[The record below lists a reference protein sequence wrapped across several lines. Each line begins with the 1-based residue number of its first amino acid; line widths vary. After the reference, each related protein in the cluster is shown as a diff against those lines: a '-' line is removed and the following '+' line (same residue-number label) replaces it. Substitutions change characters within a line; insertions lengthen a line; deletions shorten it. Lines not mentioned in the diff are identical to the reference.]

1 MAKLLYRL
9 GRWSFLNKWKV
20 IVTWVVLLAAAGGAT
35 ALLMKPMT
43 SEFAIKG
50 TPSIDATYKTMD
62 LFPEGGNPANS
73 PSVNLV
79 FQAPEGQKLSDPANE
94 KAINAVISHLEDNL
108 EMGDT
113 MRFGNPLEVS
123 PRLQDEVVHQF
134 TEMGLPESSA
144 RADADNLAMVNED
157 ETIAYTTFDFDA
169 ESPYSV
175 DQADKDIVTEA
186 MDIGRQQGLTVEAGG
201 AGFGDEIRVNS
212 TSEIIGL
219 GVAFLVLIF
228 TFGSLVASGMP
239 LISAVI
245 GVGLGACGMLITT
258 HWIELNNMTPVLAI
272 MIGLAVGIDYAL
284 FILSRYRAERARM
297 SASEAAGMAAGTAGS
312 SVVFAGTTVFTALFA
327 LLIARIEFLTA
338 MGLSAAATVAIA
350 VLVSL
355 TLIPAMLGLL
365 GDKAFSGRIPGVAG
379 NPSRKGKVR
388 RGPTMGHR
396 WVRLVQ
402 KVPGLAM
409 ALVVLS
415 LGAMTAPVLHMEL
428 ALPAD
433 TTSNPDTT
441 QRKAADLMAEGFGPG
456 VNGPFLAVV
465 DAHTINADSAALA
478 PLVAAQ
484 GGEAE
489 PEEGAGEPPA
499 DNPEDH
505 APDNAPEPAPDQ
517 PADQPGDHPA
527 DQPAEHPVD
536 QPGDQPAEH
545 PADQPGEQPAEPEI
559 APVAEVEDREAAAAP
574 TSAEDKAALAS
585 FLYTAD
591 QLKTLGGVKH
601 AQIVAL
607 SEDQRAAQIMVTPET
622 SPTEAATINV
632 AHALRSATKEI
643 EGTTGTEI
651 GLTGLTAVQ
660 LDITERLR
668 DAMAPYLS
676 IVVGLAIVL
685 LLVVFRSILVPLVAG
700 LGFLLSVGGA
710 FGLTVLVW
718 QDGLWGLVPGPGP
731 LLSFM
736 PIFLIGVTFGLAMDY
751 QVFLVTR
758 MREHIARHP
767 KGTAGPYSAVDEAT
781 ITGFTQGARVV
792 TAAAI
797 IMISVFVAFINQP
810 LPFIQIF
817 GFALAAGVLFD
828 AFFVRMTL
836 VPASMF
842 LMGRATWWMPKW
854 LDKILPTVDI
864 EGTALEEEWE
874 AQHADDGQKT
884 REEEE
889 NKE

>member
-9 GRWSFLNKWKV
+9 GRWSFLHKWKV
-20 IVTWVVLLAAAGGAT
+20 IVAWLLLLAAVGGAA

-43 SEFAIKG
+43 SEFSIKG

-73 PSVNLV
+73 PSVNVV
-79 FQAPEGQKLSDPANE
+79 FKAPDGQKLSDPANRE
-94 KAINAVISHLEDNL
+94 AIDATISYLEDNL
-108 EMGDT
+108 EMSDT

-123 PRLQDEVVHQF
+123 PRLQDQVIHQF
-134 TEMGLPESSA
+134 TDMGLPEASA
-144 RADADNLAMVNED
+144 RADADNLAMVNDD
-157 ETIAYTTFDFDA
+157 ETIAYTTFNFDA

-175 DQADKDIVTEA
+175 EQADKDTVTEA
-186 MDIGRQQGLTVEAGG
+186 MNIARDRGLTVEGNG
-201 AGFGDEIRVNS
+201 AGFGDEIAVNS

-219 GVAFLVLIF
+219 GVAFIVLIF

-239 LISAVI
+239 LVSAVI
-245 GVGLGACGMLITT
+245 GVGLGALGMFIAT

-284 FILSRYRAERARM
+284 FILSRYRAERRRM
-297 SASEAAGMAAGTAGS
+297 DGPDAAGMAAGTAGS
-312 SVVFAGTTVFTALFA
+312 SVVFAGATVFTALFA
-327 LLIARIEFLTA
+327 LLIARIGFLTA
-338 MGLSAAATVAIA
+338 MGLAAAGTVAIA

-365 GDKAFSGRIPGVAG
+365 GDKAFNGRIPGVAG
-379 NPSRKGKVR
+379 NPTRKGKRR
-388 RGPTMGHR
+388 RGPTMGNR

-441 QRKAADLMAEGFGPG
+441 QRKAADIMSEGFGPG

-465 DAHTINADSAALA
+465 DAHTVNADAGALA
-478 PLVAAQ
+478 PLVDAQ
-484 GGEAE
+484 SQ
-489 PEEGAGEPPA
+489 
-499 DNPEDH
+499 
-505 APDNAPEPAPDQ
+505 PEPAPAPDAEDAAPEQPQPDQ
-517 PADQPGDHPA
+517 PA
-527 DQPAEHPVD
+527 AE
-536 QPGDQPAEH
+536 
-545 PADQPGEQPAEPEI
+545 AEPEI
-559 APVAEVEDREAAAAP
+559 APAAEVVD
-574 TSAEDKAALAS
+574 TSADAADNSSPEDKAALAS

-591 QLKTLGGVKH
+591 QLKGLGGVKH
-601 AQIVAL
+601 AQIVGL
-607 SEDQRAAQIMVTPET
+607 SQDQRAAQIMVTPET
-622 SPTEAATINV
+622 APTDAATVNV
-632 AHALRSATKEI
+632 AHALRSATSEI
-643 EGTTGTEI
+643 EDATGTDI

-660 LDITERLR
+660 LDITERLEE
-668 DAMAPYLS
+668 AMAPYLA

-685 LLVVFRSILVPLVAG
+685 LLLVFRSILVPLVAG

-718 QDGLWGLVPGPGP
+718 QEGLWNLVPAPGP
-731 LLSFM
+731 LISFM

-758 MREHIARHP
+758 MREHISRHP
-767 KGTAGPYSAVDEAT
+767 EGTGGRYSAVDEAT

-828 AFFVRMTL
+828 AFFIRMTL
-836 VPASMF
+836 VPATMF

-854 LDKILPTVDI
+854 LAKILPTLDI

-874 AQHADDGQKT
+874 AKHATPAPTPSSAHK
-884 REEEE
+884 EEE
-889 NKE
+889 

>member
-20 IVTWVVLLAAAGGAT
+20 IVAWVVLLAAVGGA
-35 ALLMKPMT
+35 AAMLMKPMT

-79 FQAPEGQKLSDPANE
+79 FKAPEGQKLSDPANE
-94 KAINAVISHLEDNL
+94 KAIDAVITHLEDNL

-123 PRLQDEVVHQF
+123 PRLQDEVIHQF
-134 TEMGLPESSA
+134 TDMGLPEASA
-144 RADADNLAMVNED
+144 KADADNLAMVNED
-157 ETIAYTTFDFDA
+157 KTIGYTTFNFDA

-175 DQADKDIVTEA
+175 DQPDKDIVTEA
-186 MDIGRQQGLTVEAGG
+186 MDIGRDHGLTVEAGG

-245 GVGLGACGMLITT
+245 GVGLGACGMLIAT

-297 SASEAAGMAAGTAGS
+297 SAPEAAGMAVGTAGS

-365 GDKAFSGRIPGVAG
+365 GDKAFAGRIPGVAG

-388 RGPTMGHR
+388 RGQTMGNR

-415 LGAMTAPVLHMEL
+415 LGAMTAPVLHMDL

-441 QRKAADLMAEGFGPG
+441 QRKAADLLAEGFGPG
-456 VNGPFLAVV
+456 INGPFLAVV

-484 GGEAE
+484 GGNDDA
-489 PEEGAGEPPA
+489 EEGTGEAPA
-499 DNPEDH
+499 EGPAEHPADH
-505 APDNAPEPAPDQ
+505 APDNALEPAPNEAPDQ
-517 PADQPGDHPA
+517 PAEHPAEHPA
-527 DQPAEHPVD
+527 DQPAEH
-536 QPGDQPAEH
+536 
-545 PADQPGEQPAEPEI
+545 PGEQPAEPEI
-559 APVAEVEDREAAAAP
+559 APVAEVEDKEAAAAP
-574 TSAEDKAALAS
+574 KSAEDKAALAS

-601 AQIVAL
+601 AQIVSL
-607 SEDQRAAQIMVTPET
+607 SDDQRAAQIMVTPET
-622 SPTEAATINV
+622 SPTEAATIDV
-632 AHALRSATKEI
+632 AHALRSATKQI
-643 EGTTGTEI
+643 EGTTGTEV

-685 LLVVFRSILVPLVAG
+685 LLVVFRSLLVPLVAG

-767 KGTAGPYSAVDEAT
+767 KGTSGPYNAVDEAT

-874 AQHADDGQKT
+874 AQHGQKA

-889 NKE
+889 EKE

>member
-1 MAKLLYRL
+1 MAWLL
-9 GRWSFLNKWKV
+9 
-20 IVTWVVLLAAAGGAT
+20 LLAAVGGAA

-43 SEFAIKG
+43 SEFSIKG

-73 PSVNLV
+73 PSVNVV
-79 FQAPEGQKLSDPANE
+79 FKAPDGQKLSDPANRE
-94 KAINAVISHLEDNL
+94 AIDATISYLEDNL
-108 EMGDT
+108 KMGDT
-113 MRFGNPLEVS
+113 TRFGNPLEVS
-123 PRLQDEVVHQF
+123 PRLQDQVIHQF
-134 TEMGLPESSA
+134 TDMGLPEASA
-144 RADADNLAMVNED
+144 RADADNLAMVNDD
-157 ETIAYTTFDFDA
+157 ETIAYTTFNFDA

-175 DQADKDIVTEA
+175 EQADKDTVTEA
-186 MDIGRQQGLTVEAGG
+186 MNIARDRGLIVEGNG
-201 AGFGDEIRVNS
+201 AGFGDEIAVNS

-239 LISAVI
+239 LVSAVI
-245 GVGLGACGMLITT
+245 GVGLGALSMLIAT

-284 FILSRYRAERARM
+284 FILSRYRAERRRM
-297 SASEAAGMAAGTAGS
+297 DGPDAAGMAVGTAGS
-312 SVVFAGTTVFTALFA
+312 SVVFAGATVFTALFA
-327 LLIARIEFLTA
+327 LIIARIGFLTA
-338 MGLSAAATVAIA
+338 MGLAAAGTVAIA

-365 GDKAFSGRIPGVAG
+365 GDKAFNGRIPGVAG
-379 NPSRKGKVR
+379 TPTRKGKRR
-388 RGPTMGHR
+388 RGPTMGNR

-415 LGAMTAPVLHMEL
+415 LGAMTAPVLQMEL

-441 QRKAADLMAEGFGPG
+441 QRKAADIMSEGFGPG

-465 DAHTINADSAALA
+465 DAHTVNAESGALA
-478 PLVAAQ
+478 PLVDAQ
-484 GGEAE
+484 SQ
-489 PEEGAGEPPA
+489 
-499 DNPEDH
+499 
-505 APDNAPEPAPDQ
+505 PEPAPAPEQDAAENAAPEEEMPEQ
-517 PADQPGDHPA
+517 PQ
-527 DQPAEHPVD
+527 
-536 QPGDQPAEH
+536 GDQPS
-545 PADQPGEQPAEPEI
+545 AEPEI
-559 APVAEVEDREAAAAP
+559 APAAEVVD

-591 QLKTLGGVKH
+591 QLKGLGGVKH
-601 AQIVAL
+601 AQIVGL
-607 SEDQRAAQIMVTPET
+607 SQDKRAAQIMVTPET
-622 SPTEAATINV
+622 APTDAATVNV
-632 AHALRSATKEI
+632 AHALRSATGEI
-643 EGTTGTEI
+643 EDATGTDI

-660 LDITERLR
+660 LDITERLEE
-668 DAMAPYLS
+668 AMVPYLA

-685 LLVVFRSILVPLVAG
+685 LLLVFRSILVPLVAG

-718 QDGLWGLVPGPGP
+718 QEGLWNLVPAPGP
-731 LLSFM
+731 LISFM

-758 MREHIARHP
+758 MREHISRHP
-767 KGTAGPYSAVDEAT
+767 EGTGGRYSAVDEAT

-828 AFFVRMTL
+828 AFFIRMTL
-836 VPASMF
+836 VPATMF

-854 LDKILPTVDI
+854 LAKILPTLDI

-874 AQHADDGQKT
+874 AKHATPAPIPADK
-884 REEEE
+884 EEE
-889 NKE
+889 

>member
-9 GRWSFLNKWKV
+9 GRWSFLHKWKV
-20 IVTWVVLLAAAGGAT
+20 IVAWLLLLAAVGGAA
-35 ALLMKPMT
+35 ALLLKPMT
-43 SEFAIKG
+43 SEFSIKG

-73 PSVNLV
+73 PSVNVV
-79 FQAPEGQKLSDPANE
+79 FKAPDGQKLSDPANRE
-94 KAINAVISHLEDNL
+94 AIDATISYLEDNL

-113 MRFGNPLEVS
+113 TRFGNPLDVS
-123 PRLQDEVVHQF
+123 PRLQDQVIHQF
-134 TEMGLPESSA
+134 TDMGLPEASA

-157 ETIAYTTFDFDA
+157 ETIAYTTFNFDA

-175 DQADKDIVTEA
+175 EQADKDTVTEA
-186 MDIGRQQGLTVEAGG
+186 MNIARDRGLTVEGNG
-201 AGFGDEIRVNS
+201 AGFGDEIAVNS

-219 GVAFLVLIF
+219 GVAFFVLIF

-239 LISAVI
+239 LVSAVI
-245 GVGLGACGMLITT
+245 GVGLGALSMLIAT

-284 FILSRYRAERARM
+284 FILSRYRAERRRM
-297 SASEAAGMAAGTAGS
+297 DGPDAAGMAVGTAGS
-312 SVVFAGTTVFTALFA
+312 SVVFAGATVFTALFA
-327 LLIARIEFLTA
+327 LLIARIGFLTA
-338 MGLSAAATVAIA
+338 MGLAAAGTVAIA

-365 GDKAFSGRIPGVAG
+365 GAKAFNGRIPGVAG
-379 NPSRKGKVR
+379 NPTRKGKRR
-388 RGPTMGHR
+388 RGPTMGNR

-415 LGAMTAPVLHMEL
+415 LGAMTAPVLQMEL

-441 QRKAADLMAEGFGPG
+441 QRKAADIMSEGFGPG

-465 DAHTINADSAALA
+465 DAHTVNTDAGALA
-478 PLVAAQ
+478 PLVDAQ
-484 GGEAE
+484 SQL
-489 PEEGAGEPPA
+489 
-499 DNPEDH
+499 
-505 APDNAPEPAPDQ
+505 EPAPAPDPAPAPAPEQDAAENAAPEEDMPEQPQQEQ
-517 PADQPGDHPA
+517 PA
-527 DQPAEHPVD
+527 AE
-536 QPGDQPAEH
+536 
-545 PADQPGEQPAEPEI
+545 AEPEI
-559 APVAEVEDREAAAAP
+559 APAAEVVDTSAEAADAASP
-574 TSAEDKAALAS
+574 EDKAALAS

-591 QLKTLGGVKH
+591 QLKGLGGVKH
-601 AQIVAL
+601 AQIVGL
-607 SEDQRAAQIMVTPET
+607 SQDQRAAQIMVTPET
-622 SPTEAATINV
+622 APTDAATVNV
-632 AHALRSATKEI
+632 AHALRSATGEI
-643 EGTTGTEI
+643 EDATGTDI

-660 LDITERLR
+660 LDITERLEE
-668 DAMAPYLS
+668 AMAPYLA

-685 LLVVFRSILVPLVAG
+685 LLLVFRSILVPLVAG
-700 LGFLLSVGGA
+700 LGFLLSVGAA

-718 QDGLWGLVPGPGP
+718 QEGLWNLGPAPGP
-731 LLSFM
+731 LISFL

-758 MREHIARHP
+758 MREHISRHP
-767 KGTAGPYSAVDEAT
+767 EGTGGRYSAVDEAT

-828 AFFVRMTL
+828 AFFIRMTL
-836 VPASMF
+836 VPATMF

-854 LDKILPTVDI
+854 LAKILPTLDI

-874 AQHADDGQKT
+874 AKHATPTPSPAHK
-884 REEEE
+884 EEE
-889 NKE
+889 

>member
-20 IVTWVVLLAAAGGAT
+20 IVTWVVLLAAASGAT

-79 FQAPEGQKLSDPANE
+79 FKAPEGQKLSDPANE

-123 PRLQDEVVHQF
+123 PRLQNEVIHQF

-157 ETIAYTTFDFDA
+157 ETIAYTTFNFDA

-175 DQADKDIVTEA
+175 EQADKDIVTEA

-212 TSEIIGL
+212 TSEVIGL

-245 GVGLGACGMLITT
+245 GVGLGACGMMITT

-297 SASEAAGMAAGTAGS
+297 SAPEAAGMAAGTAGS

-365 GDKAFSGRIPGVAG
+365 GDKAFAGRIPGVAG
-379 NPSRKGKVR
+379 NSSRKGKAR
-388 RGPTMGHR
+388 RGPTMGNR

-415 LGAMTAPVLHMEL
+415 LGAMTAPVLHMDL

-441 QRKAADLMAEGFGPG
+441 QRKAADLLAEGFGPG
-456 VNGPFLAVV
+456 INGPFLAVV

-484 GGEAE
+484 GGNDDA
-489 PEEGAGEPPA
+489 EEGTGEAPAEGPAEHPA
-499 DNPEDH
+499 DH
-505 APDNAPEPAPDQ
+505 APEPAPNEA
-517 PADQPGDHPA
+517 P
-527 DQPAEHPVD
+527 
-536 QPGDQPAEH
+536 DQPAEH
-545 PADQPGEQPAEPEI
+545 PADQPAEHPAEHPADQPAEHPADHPGEQPAGPDI
-559 APVAEVEDREAAAAP
+559 APVAEVEDKEAAAAP
-574 TSAEDKAALAS
+574 KSAEDKAALAS

-601 AQIVAL
+601 AQIVSL
-607 SEDQRAAQIMVTPET
+607 SDDQRAAQIMVTPET
-622 SPTEAATINV
+622 SPTEAATIDV
-632 AHALRSATKEI
+632 AHALRSATKQI
-643 EGTTGTEI
+643 EGTTGTEV

-685 LLVVFRSILVPLVAG
+685 LLVVFRSLLVPLVAG

-767 KGTAGPYSAVDEAT
+767 KGTSGPYNAVDEAT

-874 AQHADDGQKT
+874 AQHGQKT

-889 NKE
+889 EKE

>member
-1 MAKLLYRL
+1 MAWLL
-9 GRWSFLNKWKV
+9 
-20 IVTWVVLLAAAGGAT
+20 LLAAVGGAA

-43 SEFAIKG
+43 SEFSIKG

-73 PSVNLV
+73 PSVNVV
-79 FQAPEGQKLSDPANE
+79 FKAPDGQKLSDPANRE
-94 KAINAVISHLEDNL
+94 AIDATISYLEDNL

-113 MRFGNPLEVS
+113 TRFGNPLEVS
-123 PRLQDEVVHQF
+123 PRLQDQVIHQF
-134 TEMGLPESSA
+134 TDMGLPEASA
-144 RADADNLAMVNED
+144 RADADNLAMVNDD
-157 ETIAYTTFDFDA
+157 ETIAYTTFNFDA

-175 DQADKDIVTEA
+175 EQADKDTVTEA
-186 MDIGRQQGLTVEAGG
+186 MNIARDRGLTVEGNG
-201 AGFGDEIRVNS
+201 AGFGDEIAVNS

-219 GVAFLVLIF
+219 GVAFIVLIF

-239 LISAVI
+239 LVSAVI
-245 GVGLGACGMLITT
+245 GVGLGVLGMFIAT

-284 FILSRYRAERARM
+284 FILSRYRAERRRM
-297 SASEAAGMAAGTAGS
+297 DGPDAAGMAVGTAGS
-312 SVVFAGTTVFTALFA
+312 SVVFAGATVFTALFA
-327 LLIARIEFLTA
+327 LLIARIGFLTA
-338 MGLSAAATVAIA
+338 MGLAAAGTVAIA

-355 TLIPAMLGLL
+355 TLIPAMLGVL
-365 GDKAFSGRIPGVAG
+365 GDKAFNGRIPGVAG
-379 NPSRKGKVR
+379 NPTRKGKRR
-388 RGPTMGHR
+388 RGPTMGNR

-415 LGAMTAPVLHMEL
+415 LGAMTAPVLDMEL

-441 QRKAADLMAEGFGPG
+441 QRKAADIMSEGFGPG

-465 DAHTINADSAALA
+465 DAHTVNAEAGALA
-478 PLVAAQ
+478 PLVDAQ
-484 GGEAE
+484 SQ
-489 PEEGAGEPPA
+489 
-499 DNPEDH
+499 
-505 APDNAPEPAPDQ
+505 PEPAPAPAPEQDTAENAAPEEEMPEQ
-517 PADQPGDHPA
+517 PQ
-527 DQPAEHPVD
+527 
-536 QPGDQPAEH
+536 GDQPA
-545 PADQPGEQPAEPEI
+545 AEPEI
-559 APVAEVEDREAAAAP
+559 APAAEVVD
-574 TSAEDKAALAS
+574 TSADAADNSSPEDKAALAS

-591 QLKTLGGVKH
+591 QLKGLGGVKH
-601 AQIVAL
+601 AQIVGL

-622 SPTEAATINV
+622 APTDAATVNV
-632 AHALRSATKEI
+632 AHALRSATGEI
-643 EGTTGTEI
+643 EDATGTDI

-660 LDITERLR
+660 LDITERLEE
-668 DAMAPYLS
+668 AMAPYLA

-685 LLVVFRSILVPLVAG
+685 LLLVFRSILVPLVAG
-700 LGFLLSVGGA
+700 LGFLLSVGAA

-718 QDGLWGLVPGPGP
+718 QEGLWNLVPAPGP
-731 LLSFM
+731 LISFM

-758 MREHIARHP
+758 MREHISRHP
-767 KGTAGPYSAVDEAT
+767 EGTGGRYSAVDEAT

-828 AFFVRMTL
+828 AFFIRMTL
-836 VPASMF
+836 VPATMF
-842 LMGRATWWMPKW
+842 LMGRATWWLPKW
-854 LDKILPTVDI
+854 LAKILPTLDI

-874 AQHADDGQKT
+874 AKHATPAPIPADK
-884 REEEE
+884 EEE
-889 NKE
+889 

>member
-9 GRWSFLNKWKV
+9 GRWSFLHKWKV
-20 IVTWVVLLAAAGGAT
+20 IVAWLLLLAAVGGAA

-43 SEFAIKG
+43 SEFSIKG

-73 PSVNLV
+73 PSVNVV
-79 FQAPEGQKLSDPANE
+79 FKAPDGQKLSDPANRE
-94 KAINAVISHLEDNL
+94 AIDATISYLEDNL
-108 EMGDT
+108 EMSDT

-123 PRLQDEVVHQF
+123 PRLQDQVIHQF
-134 TEMGLPESSA
+134 TDMGLPEASA
-144 RADADNLAMVNED
+144 RADADNLAMVNDD
-157 ETIAYTTFDFDA
+157 ETIAYTTFNFDA

-175 DQADKDIVTEA
+175 EQADKDTVTEA
-186 MDIGRQQGLTVEAGG
+186 MNIARDRGLTVEGNG
-201 AGFGDEIRVNS
+201 AGFGDEIAVNS

-219 GVAFLVLIF
+219 GVAFIVLIF

-239 LISAVI
+239 LVSAVI
-245 GVGLGACGMLITT
+245 GVGLGALGMLIAT

-284 FILSRYRAERARM
+284 FILSRYRAERRRM
-297 SASEAAGMAAGTAGS
+297 DGPDAAGMAVGTAGS
-312 SVVFAGTTVFTALFA
+312 SVVFAGATVFTALFA
-327 LLIARIEFLTA
+327 LLIARIGFLTA
-338 MGLSAAATVAIA
+338 MGLAAAGTVAIA

-365 GDKAFSGRIPGVAG
+365 GDKAFNGRIPGVAG
-379 NPSRKGKVR
+379 NPTRKGKRR
-388 RGPTMGHR
+388 RGPTMGNR

-441 QRKAADLMAEGFGPG
+441 QRKAADIMSEGFGPG

-465 DAHTINADSAALA
+465 DAHTVNADAGALA
-478 PLVAAQ
+478 PLVDAQ
-484 GGEAE
+484 SQ
-489 PEEGAGEPPA
+489 
-499 DNPEDH
+499 
-505 APDNAPEPAPDQ
+505 PEPAPAPDAEDAAPEQPQPDQ
-517 PADQPGDHPA
+517 PA
-527 DQPAEHPVD
+527 AE
-536 QPGDQPAEH
+536 
-545 PADQPGEQPAEPEI
+545 AEPEI
-559 APVAEVEDREAAAAP
+559 APAAEVVD
-574 TSAEDKAALAS
+574 TSADAADNSSPEDKAALAS

-591 QLKTLGGVKH
+591 QLKGLGGVKH
-601 AQIVAL
+601 AQIVGL
-607 SEDQRAAQIMVTPET
+607 SKDQRAAQIMVTPET
-622 SPTEAATINV
+622 APTDAATVNV
-632 AHALRSATKEI
+632 AHALRSATSEI
-643 EGTTGTEI
+643 EDATGTDI

-660 LDITERLR
+660 LDITERLEE
-668 DAMAPYLS
+668 AMAPYLA

-685 LLVVFRSILVPLVAG
+685 LLLVFRSILVPLVAG

-718 QDGLWGLVPGPGP
+718 QEGLWNLVPAPGP
-731 LLSFM
+731 LISFM

-758 MREHIARHP
+758 MREHISRHP
-767 KGTAGPYSAVDEAT
+767 EGTGGRYSAVDEAT

-828 AFFVRMTL
+828 AFFIRMTL
-836 VPASMF
+836 VPATMF

-854 LDKILPTVDI
+854 LAKILPTLDI

-874 AQHADDGQKT
+874 AKHATPAPIPAD
-884 REEEE
+884 EEEE
-889 NKE
+889 

>member
-1 MAKLLYRL
+1 MAWLL
-9 GRWSFLNKWKV
+9 
-20 IVTWVVLLAAAGGAT
+20 LLAAVGGAA

-43 SEFAIKG
+43 SEFSIKG

-73 PSVNLV
+73 PSVNVV
-79 FQAPEGQKLSDPANE
+79 FKAPDGQKLSDPANRE
-94 KAINAVISHLEDNL
+94 AIDATISYLEDNL
-108 EMGDT
+108 KMGDT
-113 MRFGNPLEVS
+113 TRFGNPLEVS
-123 PRLQDEVVHQF
+123 PRLQDQVIHQF
-134 TEMGLPESSA
+134 TDMGLPEASA
-144 RADADNLAMVNED
+144 RADADNLAMVNDD
-157 ETIAYTTFDFDA
+157 ETIAYTTFNFDA

-175 DQADKDIVTEA
+175 EQADKDTVTEA
-186 MDIGRQQGLTVEAGG
+186 MNIARDRGLTVEGNG
-201 AGFGDEIRVNS
+201 AGFGDEIAVNS

-239 LISAVI
+239 LVSAVI
-245 GVGLGACGMLITT
+245 GVGLGALGMFIAT

-284 FILSRYRAERARM
+284 FILSRYRAERRRM
-297 SASEAAGMAAGTAGS
+297 DGPDAAGMAVGTAGS
-312 SVVFAGTTVFTALFA
+312 SVVFAGATVFTALFA
-327 LLIARIEFLTA
+327 LIIARIGFLTA
-338 MGLSAAATVAIA
+338 MGLAAAGTVAIA

-365 GDKAFSGRIPGVAG
+365 GDKAFNGRIPGVAG
-379 NPSRKGKVR
+379 NPTRKGKRR
-388 RGPTMGHR
+388 RGPTMGNR

-415 LGAMTAPVLHMEL
+415 LGAMTAPVLQMEL

-441 QRKAADLMAEGFGPG
+441 QRKAADIMSEGFGPG

-465 DAHTINADSAALA
+465 DAHTVNAESGALA
-478 PLVAAQ
+478 PLVDAQ
-484 GGEAE
+484 SQ
-489 PEEGAGEPPA
+489 
-499 DNPEDH
+499 
-505 APDNAPEPAPDQ
+505 PEPAPAPEQDAAENAAPEEEMPEQ
-517 PADQPGDHPA
+517 PQ
-527 DQPAEHPVD
+527 
-536 QPGDQPAEH
+536 GDQPA
-545 PADQPGEQPAEPEI
+545 AEPEI
-559 APVAEVEDREAAAAP
+559 APAAEVVD
-574 TSAEDKAALAS
+574 TSADAADAASPEDKAALAS

-591 QLKTLGGVKH
+591 QLKGLGGVKH
-601 AQIVAL
+601 AQIVGL
-607 SEDQRAAQIMVTPET
+607 SQDKRAAQIMVTPET
-622 SPTEAATINV
+622 APTDAATVNV
-632 AHALRSATKEI
+632 AHALRSATGEI
-643 EGTTGTEI
+643 EDATGTDI

-660 LDITERLR
+660 LDITERLEE
-668 DAMAPYLS
+668 AMVPYLA

-685 LLVVFRSILVPLVAG
+685 LLLVFRSILVPLVAG

-718 QDGLWGLVPGPGP
+718 QEGLWNLVPAPGP
-731 LLSFM
+731 LISFM

-758 MREHIARHP
+758 MREHISRHP
-767 KGTAGPYSAVDEAT
+767 EGTGGRYSAVDEAT

-828 AFFVRMTL
+828 AFFIRMTL
-836 VPASMF
+836 VPATMF

-854 LDKILPTVDI
+854 LAKILPTLDI

-874 AQHADDGQKT
+874 AKHATPAPIPADK
-884 REEEE
+884 EEE
-889 NKE
+889 

>member
-9 GRWSFLNKWKV
+9 GRWSFLHKWKV
-20 IVTWVVLLAAAGGAT
+20 IVAWLLLLAAVGGAA

-43 SEFAIKG
+43 SEFSIKG

-73 PSVNLV
+73 PSVNVV
-79 FQAPEGQKLSDPANE
+79 FKAPDGQKLSDPANRE
-94 KAINAVISHLEDNL
+94 AIDATISYLEDNL

-113 MRFGNPLEVS
+113 TRFGNPLEVS
-123 PRLQDEVVHQF
+123 PRLQDQVIHQF
-134 TEMGLPESSA
+134 TDMGLPEASA
-144 RADADNLAMVNED
+144 RADADNLAMVNDD
-157 ETIAYTTFDFDA
+157 ETIAYTTFNFDA

-175 DQADKDIVTEA
+175 EQADKDTVTDA
-186 MDIGRQQGLTVEAGG
+186 MNIARDRGLTVEGNG
-201 AGFGDEIRVNS
+201 AGFGDEIAVNS

-219 GVAFLVLIF
+219 GVAFIVLIF

-239 LISAVI
+239 LVSAVI
-245 GVGLGACGMLITT
+245 GVGLGALGMFIAT

-284 FILSRYRAERARM
+284 FILSRYRAERRRM
-297 SASEAAGMAAGTAGS
+297 DGPDAAGMAVGTAGS
-312 SVVFAGTTVFTALFA
+312 SVVFAGATVFTALFA
-327 LLIARIEFLTA
+327 LLIARIGFLTA
-338 MGLSAAATVAIA
+338 MGLAAAGTVAIA

-355 TLIPAMLGLL
+355 TLIPAMLGVL
-365 GDKAFSGRIPGVAG
+365 GDKAFNGRIPGVAG
-379 NPSRKGKVR
+379 NPTRKGKRR
-388 RGPTMGHR
+388 RGPTMGNR

-441 QRKAADLMAEGFGPG
+441 QRKAADIMSEGFGPG

-465 DAHTINADSAALA
+465 DAHTVNADAGALA
-478 PLVAAQ
+478 PLVDAQ
-484 GGEAE
+484 SR
-489 PEEGAGEPPA
+489 
-499 DNPEDH
+499 
-505 APDNAPEPAPDQ
+505 PEPAPAPAPEQDAAENAAPEEEMPEQPQQDQ
-517 PADQPGDHPA
+517 PA
-527 DQPAEHPVD
+527 
-536 QPGDQPAEH
+536 
-545 PADQPGEQPAEPEI
+545 AEPEI
-559 APVAEVEDREAAAAP
+559 APAAEVVD
-574 TSAEDKAALAS
+574 TSADAADNSSPEDKAALAS

-591 QLKTLGGVKH
+591 QLKGLGGVKH
-601 AQIVAL
+601 AQIVGL
-607 SEDQRAAQIMVTPET
+607 SQDQRAAQIMVTPET
-622 SPTEAATINV
+622 APTDAATVNV
-632 AHALRSATKEI
+632 AHALRSATSEI
-643 EGTTGTEI
+643 EDATGTDI

-660 LDITERLR
+660 LDITERLEE
-668 DAMAPYLS
+668 AMAPYLA

-685 LLVVFRSILVPLVAG
+685 LLLVFRSILVPLVAG

-718 QDGLWGLVPGPGP
+718 QEGLWNLVPAPGP
-731 LLSFM
+731 LISFM

-758 MREHIARHP
+758 MREHISRHP
-767 KGTAGPYSAVDEAT
+767 EGTGGRYNAVDEAT

-828 AFFVRMTL
+828 AFFIRMTL
-836 VPASMF
+836 VPATMF

-854 LDKILPTVDI
+854 LEKILPTLDI

-874 AQHADDGQKT
+874 AKHATPSPTPSPAHK
-884 REEEE
+884 EEE
-889 NKE
+889 

>member
-1 MAKLLYRL
+1 MAWLL
-9 GRWSFLNKWKV
+9 
-20 IVTWVVLLAAAGGAT
+20 LLAAVGGAA

-43 SEFAIKG
+43 SEFSIKG

-73 PSVNLV
+73 PSVNVV
-79 FQAPEGQKLSDPANE
+79 FKAPDGQKLSDPANRE
-94 KAINAVISHLEDNL
+94 AIDATISYLEDNL
-108 EMGDT
+108 KMGDT
-113 MRFGNPLEVS
+113 TRFGNPLEVS
-123 PRLQDEVVHQF
+123 PRLQDQVIHQF
-134 TEMGLPESSA
+134 TDMGLPEASA
-144 RADADNLAMVNED
+144 RADADNLAMVNDD
-157 ETIAYTTFDFDA
+157 ETIAYTTFNFDA

-175 DQADKDIVTEA
+175 EQADKDTVTEA
-186 MDIGRQQGLTVEAGG
+186 MNIARDRGLTVEGNG
-201 AGFGDEIRVNS
+201 AGFGDEIAVNS

-239 LISAVI
+239 LVSAVI
-245 GVGLGACGMLITT
+245 GVGLGALGMFIAT

-284 FILSRYRAERARM
+284 FILSRYRAERRRM
-297 SASEAAGMAAGTAGS
+297 DGPDAAGMAVGTAGS
-312 SVVFAGTTVFTALFA
+312 SVVFAGATVFTALFA
-327 LLIARIEFLTA
+327 LIIARIGFLTA
-338 MGLSAAATVAIA
+338 MGLAAAGTVAIA

-365 GDKAFSGRIPGVAG
+365 GDKAFNGRIPGVAG
-379 NPSRKGKVR
+379 NPTRKGKRR
-388 RGPTMGHR
+388 RGPTMGNR

-415 LGAMTAPVLHMEL
+415 LGAMTAPVLQMEL

-441 QRKAADLMAEGFGPG
+441 QRKAADIMSEGFGPG

-465 DAHTINADSAALA
+465 DAHTVNAESGALA
-478 PLVAAQ
+478 PLVDAQ
-484 GGEAE
+484 SQ
-489 PEEGAGEPPA
+489 
-499 DNPEDH
+499 
-505 APDNAPEPAPDQ
+505 PEPAPAPAPAPEEEMPEQ
-517 PADQPGDHPA
+517 PQ
-527 DQPAEHPVD
+527 
-536 QPGDQPAEH
+536 GDQPA
-545 PADQPGEQPAEPEI
+545 AEPEI
-559 APVAEVEDREAAAAP
+559 APAAEVVD
-574 TSAEDKAALAS
+574 TSADAADAASPEDKAALAS

-591 QLKTLGGVKH
+591 QLKGLGGVKH
-601 AQIVAL
+601 AQIVGL
-607 SEDQRAAQIMVTPET
+607 SQDKRAAQIMVTPET
-622 SPTEAATINV
+622 APTDAATVNV
-632 AHALRSATKEI
+632 AHALRSATGEI
-643 EGTTGTEI
+643 EDATGTDI

-660 LDITERLR
+660 LDITERLEE
-668 DAMAPYLS
+668 AMVPYLA

-685 LLVVFRSILVPLVAG
+685 LLLVFRSILVPLVAG

-718 QDGLWGLVPGPGP
+718 QEGLWNLVPAPGP
-731 LLSFM
+731 LISFM

-758 MREHIARHP
+758 MREHISRHP
-767 KGTAGPYSAVDEAT
+767 EGTGGRYSAVDEAT

-828 AFFVRMTL
+828 AFFIRMTL
-836 VPASMF
+836 VPATMF

-854 LDKILPTVDI
+854 LAKILPTLDI

-874 AQHADDGQKT
+874 AKHATPAPIPADK
-884 REEEE
+884 EEE
-889 NKE
+889 